1 MADTLT
7 VPHDLV
13 HRVMAEFLEMPG
25 MQLTRRQAQ
34 RLWGCDDATCR
45 LLLDFLVASKF
56 LRQIRMDLYGR
67 SEATP

>member
-1 MADTLT
+1 MANTVT

-34 RLWGCDDATCR
+34 LLWGCDDATCGQ
-45 LLLDFLVASKF
+45 LLDFLVASKF
-56 LRQIRMDLYGR
+56 LRQIRMDVYGR